1 MGTKSSR
8 GLMIYRAEKY
18 THFFLQWETL
28 YFFQV
33 SKDDFLLNGAVSCF
47 GMEPGARQ
55 LGSPITGGQ
64 FCMGAFFSLGHG
76 RDG

>member
-1 MGTKSSR
+1 MGN
-8 GLMIYRAEKY
+8 
-18 THFFLQWETL
+18 FV
-28 YFFQV
+28 FFQV

-47 GMEPGARQ
+47 GMEPGAGQ